1 MGRRGKPSPA
11 SSPLRGLPSPL
22 LLGAL
27 PLKPQNMPFYDV
39 CEVNSVTTSDCNRN
53 EACLHGR
60 RYSKSQAPT
69 LLRPPWGG
77 EQAVFRWAL
86 ILKVFK
92 YFLCSSEMRKLSQ
105 AF

>member
-1 MGRRGKPSPA
+1 MGSRGKPSPA

-77 EQAVFRWAL
+77 ASGL
-86 ILKVFK
+86 PLG
-92 YFLCSSEMRKLSQ
+92 SHSES
-105 AF
+105 F

>member
-39 CEVNSVTTSDCNRN
+39 CEANSITTSALFFSRN
-53 EACLHGR
+53 NSSVLEHN
-60 RYSKSQAPT
+60 
-69 LLRPPWGG
+69 
-77 EQAVFRWAL
+77 
-86 ILKVFK
+86 
-92 YFLCSSEMRKLSQ
+92 YFLRFKKCGIIKLCFITTIRF
-105 AF
+105 AK